1 MSRAYCYRCQRVKDA
16 CICQDIVSIHNSVSV
31 YVLQHPDEARQSKGT
46 EIIARLSLE
55 NYHCWQ
61 AEDFSSHKLL
71 NRLIESCPQQIAVV
85 YPCEDAVSV
94 TGFLDNKQC
103 TIKHLIFIDATWRKA
118 KKIWS
123 LSTNLHQL
131 TSLQLDSE
139 MKSNYRIRKVPGD
152 GYLSTVEAIAYC
164 LSEFDSN
171 PDKYKPMLNIF
182 NAVINAKIDDMGQDV
197 YEKNYNKRDIK
208 DSK

>member
-1 MSRAYCYRCQRVKDA
+1 
-16 CICQDIVSIHNSVSV
+16 
-31 YVLQHPDEARQSKGT
+31 LQHPDEARHSKGT

-61 AEDFSSHKLL
+61 GENFSSHDLL
-71 NRLIESCPQQIAVV
+71 NRLIDSCPNEVAVIYPSDQSTSLTAFLGNKDVSQQ
-85 YPCEDAVSV
+85 
-94 TGFLDNKQC
+94 N
-103 TIKHLIFIDATWRKA
+103 IKHLIFIDATWRKA

-131 TSLQLDSE
+131 VTLQLDLE
-139 MKSNYRIRKVPGD
+139 VKSNYRIRKVPGD
-152 GYLSTVEAIAYC
+152 DYLSTVEAIAYC

-171 PDKYKPMLNIF
+171 AEKYQPMLKLF
-182 NAVINAKIDDMGQDV
+182 NAVIDKKIDNMGREV
-197 YEKNYNKRDIK
+197 YEKNYKKKSIE